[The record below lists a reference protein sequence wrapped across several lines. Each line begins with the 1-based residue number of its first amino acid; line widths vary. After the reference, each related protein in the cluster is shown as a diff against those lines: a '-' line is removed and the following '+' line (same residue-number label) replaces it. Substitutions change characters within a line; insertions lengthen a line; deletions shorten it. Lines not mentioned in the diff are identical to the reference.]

1 MCSSKRWVLSIAAI
15 GLAVTFVAAGY
26 AAKKPKGGNFV
37 WTHPDYAKLDVQS
50 IAMLPV
56 TSYDNN
62 LEAEK
67 HVEAGLGA
75 ALRASNYRWVS
86 GSSSRD
92 RLRAQGGDSL
102 LSLVRTNVTNQVRI
116 DSLAAPALCQRLGV
130 DALLSIRI
138 DLWERFEPEW
148 DQAGKPTTSVQIRAA
163 LVDSLGRLL
172 WNAAGTETGEGP
184 YHDPSAPAIG
194 VSGSGPGGP
203 RPITAQG
210 GAPAFDE
217 VLTKLFARWAP
228 QFPSRPVTGAPAN

>member
-1 MCSSKRWVLSIAAI
+1 MGPVDRRDRPRGDVRRCRLCGEEA
-15 GLAVTFVAAGY
+15 
-26 AAKKPKGGNFV
+26 KGGNFV
-37 WTHPDYAKLDVQS
+37 WTHPDYAKLDIQS
-50 IAMLPV
+50 IAITV
-56 TSYDNN
+56 TSYGND
-62 LEAEK
+62 LDAEK

-75 ALRASNYRWVS
+75 ALRAANYRWVS

-130 DALLSIRI
+130 DALLSVRI

-172 WNAAGTETGEGP
+172 WNAAGTETGEGRATIRVRP
-184 YHDPSAPAIG
+184 RSVCPDR
-194 VSGSGPGGP
+194 GPVVRDRSPP
-203 RPITAQG
+203 RVERRRST
-210 GAPAFDE
+210 
-217 VLTKLFARWAP
+217 RC
-228 QFPSRPVTGAPAN
+228 